1 MRRNFAACSP
11 RILQFALISQNLW
24 IGGEIEMVPKN
35 KKYRLGDILLQQG
48 YISEAQLKSALEAQ
62 KKNKQRLGDYL
73 IDSGI
78 VSDKDI
84 MQALHIQM
92 GIEIIELRG
101 IDIPDEVIS
110 LVSGS
115 VLRKHNVLPIAFD
128 GAARN
133 TLILVMSDPLDM
145 VAQDDISIITNC
157 FIEPR
162 ISTSREIN
170 AVLDRYFGSDETS
183 SAAEKFAKEKAL
195 KDHDLISVAAEEA
208 LDLSSAPIVSIV
220 KSIIEQAVRCRASD
234 IHIEALEKQLRVRY
248 RIDGVLIEKMVYD
261 VSLLPAMSA
270 RIKILGGMDISEK
283 RKPQDGRIT
292 VTVDRSE
299 YDIRVSVLPSYF
311 GEKIVMRLADKTAL
325 TKAKSEL
332 GMRSDE
338 LKRFD
343 HILASPNGILLV
355 TGPTGSGKSTTLYT
369 ALSELNT
376 EAVNIIT
383 VEDPVEASINGVNQV
398 QVNPKAELTFAS
410 ALRSIL
416 RQDPDIIMI
425 GEIRDFETASI
436 AVQASITGHFVVS
449 TLHTNSA
456 ASTVTRLI
464 DMGIE
469 SYLLADSLVGVI
481 AQRLVRKLC
490 PHCKKARLANPEEN
504 RILGK
509 GFDDRITVYEPV
521 GCPMCAETGYFGRIG
536 VYEIMEI
543 SQDLK
548 RIIATKGSTG
558 MIQNIAVA
566 EGMKTLHTSAAEYV
580 LDGTTSISE
589 MIRVSFED

>member
-1 MRRNFAACSP
+1 
-11 RILQFALISQNLW
+11 
-24 IGGEIEMVPKN
+24 MVPKN
-35 KKYRLGDILLQQG
+35 QKYKLGDILVQQG
-48 YISEAQLKSALEAQ
+48 YLSDKQLKTALESQ
-62 KKNKQRLGDYL
+62 KKTKQRLGDYL

-78 VSDKDI
+78 VSDMDI
-84 MQALHIQM
+84 ARALHIQL
-92 GIEIIELRG
+92 GIGIVELRG
-101 IDIPDEVIS
+101 IDIPDDVIS
-110 LVSGS
+110 LVNAA
-115 VLRKHNVLPIAFD
+115 VLRKHNVLPLAFE
-128 GAARN
+128 GSSTN

-170 AVLDRYFGSDETS
+170 AVLDRYFGTDETM
-183 SAAEKFAKEKAL
+183 SAADKFTKEKAI
-195 KDHDLISVAAEEA
+195 KDHDQIVAAAEEA
-208 LDLSSAPIVSIV
+208 LDLSSAPIVQIV
-220 KSIIEQAVRCRASD
+220 KSIIEQAVRSRASD
-234 IHIEALEKQLRVRY
+234 IHIDALEKELRVRY

-261 VSLLPAMSA
+261 LALLPALSA
-270 RIKILGGMDISEK
+270 RIKILGGMDIAEK

-299 YDIRVSVLPSYF
+299 YDIRVAVLPSYF
-311 GEKIVMRLADKTAL
+311 GEKIVMRLADKTSL
-325 TKAKSEL
+325 TKTKSEL
-332 GMRSDE
+332 GMRNDE
-338 LKRFD
+338 LVRFD
-343 HILASPNGILLV
+343 HILSNPNGIIIV

-383 VEDPVEASINGVNQV
+383 VEDPVEASIPGINQV

-425 GEIRDFETASI
+425 GEIRDYETASI
-436 AVQASITGHFVVS
+436 AVQASITGHLVVS

-456 ASTVTRLI
+456 AATITRLM

-490 PHCKKARLANPEEN
+490 PHCKKARQALPMEK
-504 RILGK
+504 RMLGREVIAETTIY
-509 GFDDRITVYEPV
+509 DPV

-536 VYEIMEI
+536 VYEIMEV
-543 SQDLK
+543 SQELK
-548 RIIATKGSTG
+548 RIIATKGNTG
-558 MIQNIAVA
+558 VIQNIAVS
-566 EGMKTLHTSAAEYV
+566 EGMKTLHMSAAEYV
-580 LDGTTSISE
+580 LDGTTSIAE
-589 MIRVSFED
+589 MLRVSFEV